1 MNRLLKILFC
11 LSIPGLVWLG
21 FRIDA
26 WYMRLV
32 VGEPAVITND
42 IGVPYAVL
50 TIDYGENPKDFIE
63 GEFYVLKCLKVRG
76 TKIDYGFC
84 PIERQGFY
92 NTRKEK
98 EK

>member
-1 MNRLLKILFC
+1 MRMKIAKILFWV
-11 LSIPGLVWLG
+11 LLLGLQVLWGWYFTRRVWPG
-21 FRIDA
+21 D
-26 WYMRLV
+26 
-32 VGEPAVITND
+32 PAQITND
-42 IGVPYAVL
+42 MGKPMAVL
-50 TIDYGENPKDFIE
+50 TIDYGERPRNFVE

-98 EK
+98 EQ